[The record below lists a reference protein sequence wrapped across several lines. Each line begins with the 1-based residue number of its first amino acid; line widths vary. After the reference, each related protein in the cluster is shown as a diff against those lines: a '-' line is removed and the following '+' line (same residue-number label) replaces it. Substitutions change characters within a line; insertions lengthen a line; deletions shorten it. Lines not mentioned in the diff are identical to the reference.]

1 MLYRI
6 KAAGFWNSAA
16 FALAWR
22 TKGTCGTRD
31 VRADEEAAAMDLLRK
46 ADRRKD
52 LLDGILGLQHFPRNA
67 PGVLWDTRG

>member
-22 TKGTCGTRD
+22 TKGTCGARD
-31 VRADEEAAAMDLLRK
+31 DRADEEPAAMDLLRK

-52 LLDGILGLQHFPRNA
+52 LLGGTLELRHFPRNA
-67 PGVLWDTRG
+67 PGVLLDTRG